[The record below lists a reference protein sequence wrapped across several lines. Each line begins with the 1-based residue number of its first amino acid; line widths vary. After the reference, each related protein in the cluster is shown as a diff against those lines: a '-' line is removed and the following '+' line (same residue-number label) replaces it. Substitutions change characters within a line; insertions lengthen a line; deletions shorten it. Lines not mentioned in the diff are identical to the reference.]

1 MSGFTD
7 AFSNDLLPPSDL
19 GLLRVVLSGTTQ
31 AEWPGNYSGAGVP
44 LPKILEVTCDPG
56 STLKLP
62 PADQVSPGS
71 PVLIRNSGANT
82 LAVQNYAGA
91 GLVSIATGIA
101 QFLYVI
107 DNSTPAGT
115 WGQITYGAGGSSVAS
130 GALAGYGTKAT
141 GSTLSVASPVYSVPV
156 NTSLTTAMRGQTI
169 EFTGGAAS
177 LMLGLASEYGND
189 FYCMVKNSGTGAV
202 SIVPSGAELADV
214 TALQPTESF
223 TLICTGTEWI
233 TVGYG
238 RSLLYQTS
246 AISLDVTAGGTFTL
260 SAAQA
265 SKKLI
270 TFIGSPAADV
280 TVIVPSALSVYY
292 VANSL
297 TAAHTVFF
305 KTSTGSPMAIHQNI
319 RAILV
324 CDGLEVTEAQSQVVV
339 NTQSIPDGTVS
350 NPALNFYSDTGTGFY
365 KFGAH
370 GFGISVSGVSQ
381 LEAGPTGV
389 NFPVGVSIAG
399 IPMSPSGVNG
409 GSTTTTS
416 AVDVTLTATST
427 RLQVVNMTASGM
439 SVILPDA
446 TTLSLGGALF
456 VIAATGYPLTIKDG
470 AGTVLQAV
478 GSGQKVMLFLSDTST
493 AAGVWAAGVFPYY
506 GNQIAPTTSNI
517 LTSVACSQTCVTAL
531 SSTVAVVVSS
541 EGTPVLGARVLSIQ
555 GGVVVVGPG
564 TNFSVAAYP
573 NTPMLTALSATKA
586 LCVYTEAAIA
596 LQAVV
601 LDVSGMTVIPGS
613 PQAVAASAHY
623 AGDLVMLTST
633 KALCTFSPASG
644 TAKAVV
650 LDVSGTTITP
660 GSITPFGSAIG
671 TSVRSCAL
679 SPSKALCVYY
689 DQTNALNKGIVL
701 DISGSSVIPGL
712 PITLAGISN
721 QAYAVA
727 ALSATQAM
735 LVYGTVTTLNPGAK
749 ILDVSGT
756 TITPGASTNL
766 SSMACAVYSVTTLSP
781 TRVLMQTYTNAAVYG
796 RYAQVIDV
804 IGTSVLGGQPLQV
817 TPLTGSDVTVSALS
831 ATKAI
836 TVYPGASSY
845 LNANILDI
853 GVSI

>member
-56 STLKLP
+56 SILKLP

-82 LAVQNYAGA
+82 LSVQNYAGA

-141 GSTLSVASPVYSVPV
+141 GSTLSVASPVYSVSV

-177 LMLGLASEYGND
+177 LMLGLASSYGND

-223 TLICTGTEWI
+223 TLICTGAEWI

-265 SKKLI
+265 SNKLI
-270 TFIGSPAADV
+270 TFVGSPAADV
-280 TVIVPSALSVYY
+280 TVVVPSALSVYY

-297 TAAHTVFF
+297 TSPRTVFV

-339 NTQSIPDGTVS
+339 NTQSIPDGTFA

-370 GFGISVSGVSQ
+370 GFGISVSGVAQ
-381 LEAGPTGV
+381 LEASATGV
-389 NFPVGVSIAG
+389 NFPVGLSIG
-399 IPMSPSGVNG
+399 GVPMSPSGING

-416 AVDVTLTATST
+416 AVDITLTASST
-427 RLQVVNMTASGM
+427 RLQVVNMTTAGM

-446 TTLSLGGALF
+446 TTLPLGGALF

-470 AGTVLQAV
+470 AGSILQSV
-478 GSGQKVMLFLSDTST
+478 GSGQKVMLFLSDIST
-493 AAGVWAAGVFPYY
+493 VAGVWAAGVFPYY
-506 GNQIAPTTSNI
+506 GNQIAPTTANI
-517 LTSVACSQTCVTAL
+517 LNATSSASTCVVALSATVAVSVSVESTFLQARVLTVSGGTVSTGAAVQFGLTGASIPVMTTLSSTKAMCVYTDSVGLKAIILDVAGTVVTPGTPQTITTNINHSAYGLATLSNEKALCTYQLSSGRAYGVVLDVTGGTTVTPGTSQAFGATIGTQPKVCALSSTKGLCAYYDPTNGLIRLIVLDVTSSSVSPGPVATLTGFAGSGGAYAVAASSATRALLVHQGTSTFSAAKVLDISGTTITQNAGVDINQRVTQLFALTAL
-531 SSTVAVVVSS
+531 SSTRFVMTTTSS
-541 EGTPVLGARVLSIQ
+541 T
-555 GGVVVVGPG
+555 
-564 TNFSVAAYP
+564 
-573 NTPMLTALSATKA
+573 
-586 LCVYTEAAIA
+586 
-596 LQAVV
+596 
-601 LDVSGMTVIPGS
+601 
-613 PQAVAASAHY
+613 AAS
-623 AGDLVMLTST
+623 
-633 KALCTFSPASG
+633 
-644 TAKAVV
+644 
-650 LDVSGTTITP
+650 
-660 GSITPFGSAIG
+660 
-671 TSVRSCAL
+671 
-679 SPSKALCVYY
+679 
-689 DQTNALNKGIVL
+689 
-701 DISGSSVIPGL
+701 
-712 PITLAGISN
+712 
-721 QAYAVA
+721 
-727 ALSATQAM
+727 
-735 LVYGTVTTLNPGAK
+735 
-749 ILDVSGT
+749 
-756 TITPGASTNL
+756 
-766 SSMACAVYSVTTLSP
+766 
-781 TRVLMQTYTNAAVYG
+781 G
-796 RYAQVIDV
+796 RYAQVIDI
-804 IGTSVLGGQPLQV
+804 IGDSPQAG
-817 TPLTGSDVTVSALS
+817 PLTVVAAAGDEFPVSALS
-831 ATKAI
+831 STKAI
-836 TVYPGASSY
+836 EVYPGASSY